1 LAKNLL
7 WVAIGLT
14 AIWLSVLLI
23 SLLAPDLEYGTE
35 RESFPLVPSITWVWG
50 AAASSFLLR
59 AFVQRRGT
67 PDDQRHA
74 WIGLTASTV
83 LIWAI
88 VTITTLIIP
97 LFFFEFGDNLFWV
110 PLGSLVAPAAGAVAT
125 SIVGQ
130 YVPLLTDAAAVANG
144 ETEWG

>member
-1 LAKNLL
+1 MGKNLL
-7 WVAIGLT
+7 WVGIGLT
-14 AIWLSVLLI
+14 AIWVAVLLI
-23 SLLAPDLEYGTE
+23 SLIAPDLQYGDE
-35 RESFPLVPSITWVWG
+35 RESFPLVAATTWVWG

-67 PDDQRHA
+67 AEDQRHA
-74 WIGLTASTV
+74 WIGLAGST
-83 LIWAI
+83 LAIWFV
-88 VTITTLIIP
+88 VTIATLVIP
-97 LFFFEFGDNLFWV
+97 RFFFEFGDNLFWV

-144 ETEWG
+144 DSEWA